1 MSYVMSDFM
10 VELRY
15 EIQLQKTLTH
25 EKDPNVGSLTYV
37 NVAKKTMKKTL

>member
-1 MSYVMSDFM
+1 MSDFM
-10 VELRY
+10 VELHY
-15 EIQLQKTLTH
+15 EPQLQLQKTLTH